1 MTNQMPP
8 QNPQENESGIRMLV
22 TRAGK
27 AVVKN
32 WGTKLVALLIAVV
45 LWATLIAQ
53 DPSLTREKTFE
64 GVTISVT
71 GADTMKRNGYI
82 VVSDLDRVLDDA
94 YLRVEVPQ
102 LQYDTVTSS
111 PFNARVDLSRVK
123 TTGRQTVNVLTTNTS
138 MYGTVLEVEPSSVQI
153 TVEEYVTR
161 YRIPVTVSIIGKM
174 PEGYYATMPSIDP
187 PMIAVSGP
195 KSLVDSIV
203 RAEAVLDLSQLPTQ
217 EGVMRT
223 AVPIILQDANGKPI
237 NSKLLEATS
246 ESVLLDSIILEQTIY
261 AQRQMAVSDIAAVT
275 GVPAKGYEIKSV
287 TVSPANIIAAG
298 YTDSLKAMDTLYLSA
313 PVSVEGASESFTQR
327 VAIRKP
333 SELAYLSADSVT
345 IAVEIG
351 PSITSKSYERQLIT
365 VANLTD
371 GLKATL
377 HTNRVNITITGPML
391 WIDALRTSR
400 LNLTVDASDLPP
412 GSYELPVLCTI
423 TDSYGVEY
431 SVDNAPAFVLVDIK
445 QK

>member
-27 AVVKN
+27 AVEKN

-138 MYGTVLEVEPSSVQI
+138 MYGTVLEVEP
-153 TVEEYVTR
+153 
-161 YRIPVTVSIIGKM
+161 
-174 PEGYYATMPSIDP
+174 
-187 PMIAVSGP
+187 
-195 KSLVDSIV
+195 
-203 RAEAVLDLSQLPTQ
+203 
-217 EGVMRT
+217 
-223 AVPIILQDANGKPI
+223 
-237 NSKLLEATS
+237 
-246 ESVLLDSIILEQTIY
+246 
-261 AQRQMAVSDIAAVT
+261 
-275 GVPAKGYEIKSV
+275 
-287 TVSPANIIAAG
+287 
-298 YTDSLKAMDTLYLSA
+298 
-313 PVSVEGASESFTQR
+313 
-327 VAIRKP
+327 
-333 SELAYLSADSVT
+333 
-345 IAVEIG
+345 
-351 PSITSKSYERQLIT
+351 
-365 VANLTD
+365 
-371 GLKATL
+371 
-377 HTNRVNITITGPML
+377 
-391 WIDALRTSR
+391 
-400 LNLTVDASDLPP
+400 
-412 GSYELPVLCTI
+412 
-423 TDSYGVEY
+423 
-431 SVDNAPAFVLVDIK
+431 
-445 QK
+445 